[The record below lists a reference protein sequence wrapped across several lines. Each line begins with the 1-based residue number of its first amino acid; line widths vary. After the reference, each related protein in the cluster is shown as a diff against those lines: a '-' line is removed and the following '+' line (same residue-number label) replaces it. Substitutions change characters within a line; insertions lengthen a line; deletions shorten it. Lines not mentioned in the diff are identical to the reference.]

1 MRYLLPTVFGFVGGI
16 ACTASLIQPAIG
28 LPSLS
33 TSATMISTDLDLDGE
48 GSASTHI
55 VKIADITLSTDNASG
70 LTLSVTSGSLTKV
83 NGTDID
89 FQVTTVQDD
98 AAPPTAGDFT
108 VASGN
113 IYTYATVAA
122 GAENRDVYIRYTPK
136 ELQDPGNYSAAVQL
150 SVADN

>member
-1 MRYLLPTVFGFVGGI
+1 MRYLLLTIFGFVGGI
-16 ACTASLIQPAIG
+16 ACSAGLIQPAIG

-33 TSATMISTDLDLDGE
+33 TSATAISADLDLDGE

-55 VKIADITLSTDNASG
+55 VKIADITLSTDNATG

-89 FQVTTVQDD
+89 FQVTTVQDQ
-98 AAPPTAGDFT
+98 AASPTAGDFT
-108 VASGN
+108 VASGT
-113 IYTYATVAA
+113 IYTYVTTVA
-122 GAENRDVYIRYTPK
+122 GAENRDVYIRYTPN
-136 ELQDPGNYSAAVQL
+136 ELQDPGNYGAAIQL